1 MSSMTHQIDRLGAGR
16 RVDDSQ
22 AFAAGRAARARAVIS
37 LALTVHPANVLPV
50 HRKLRGVLGSRDV
63 DAGDVCGENS
73 ESRRG
78 ARQGPLAAA
87 RVRSTLLPIDERFG
101 GLVGEPVFGVLP

>member
-1 MSSMTHQIDRLGAGR
+1 MYSGEDDVDGGPAIQDFFIFPC
-16 RVDDSQ
+16 RVDHHPP
-22 AFAAGRAARARAVIS
+22 ARAG
-37 LALTVHPANVLPV
+37 
-50 HRKLRGVLGSRDV
+50 K
-63 DAGDVCGENS
+63 NS

>member
-1 MSSMTHQIDRLGAGR
+1 VGDLLGNAGNE
-16 RVDDSQ
+16 
-22 AFAAGRAARARAVIS
+22 
-37 LALTVHPANVLPV
+37 LT
-50 HRKLRGVLGSRDV
+50 LG
-63 DAGDVCGENS
+63 GENS
-73 ESRRG
+73 EGRRG